1 MLKVKVFKIK
11 DEKRDELVYEYN
23 SKVSLDKPFEIRDEI
38 LELQNKH
45 DFLKL
50 GKKLNSLGITSISC
64 HGRAIDSFGFDG
76 DEKMVQTGKNSCLIG
91 YSARKGISNDG
102 NDCIYLDEDGVA
114 VPNEDIVLSFTAYES
129 GLMLST
135 GKTISGIFTGNEPA
149 YLSKITKK
157 NIISRG
163 LKNAKLFTTYKS
175 LIEYLE
181 KNKYSLEYAVKELG
195 FDLKVIDVFDGAKDA
210 TKEELVEE
218 VFELLNKINSI
229 EHNPTEREIPS
240 IINDEIIQ
248 DECVARLKDFKV
260 MKEVVNNFKKG
271 KLMMSEFNGVLYNLD
286 ENAQRAVEIVQKY
299 GYKPYHVVVKPI
311 FEQNT
316 YAVLYTSNNTD
327 DWKYERVS
335 SNGQLDSYVYM
346 PDYDQV
352 EHGAIVAIPSCGG
365 IARIG

>member
-1 MLKVKVFKIK
+1 MIKVKVFKVK

-23 SKVSLDKPFEIRDEI
+23 SKISLDKPFEIRDEI
-38 LELQNKH
+38 LELQNKD

-64 HGRAIDSFGFDG
+64 HGRAVDSFGFDG

-91 YSARKGISNDG
+91 YSARKGIPNDG
-102 NDCIYLDEDGVA
+102 NDCVYLDEDGVA
-114 VPNEDIVLSFTAYES
+114 VPDESIVLSFTAYES

-181 KNKYSLEYAVKELG
+181 KNEHSLKYAVKELG
-195 FDLKVIDVFDGAKDA
+195 FDLELVSVFDGAKDSNKNEIVQQA
-210 TKEELVEE
+210 LNLIEEFNAVG
-218 VFELLNKINSI
+218 
-229 EHNPTEREIPS
+229 HNPTQRELPKTL
-240 IINDEIIQ
+240 NDEEIQ
-248 DECVARLKDFKV
+248 KECIARLKDLDV
-260 MKEVVNNFKKG
+260 MNDVVNNFKKG
-271 KLMMSEFNGVLYNLD
+271 KVMMSEFNGILYNLD
-286 ENAQRAVEIVQKY
+286 KNAQRAIEIVE
-299 GYKPYHVVVKPI
+299 GYDCKPYHVVVSPI
-311 FEQNT
+311 CGQNV

-327 DWKYERVS
+327 EWEYERL
-335 SNGQLDSYVYM
+335 NPKGQLDSWVYM

-352 EHGAIVAIPSCGG
+352 EHGPIWVTACSGG
-365 IARIG
+365 VARIG